1 MPAQNSD
8 RNTATIRTTVN
19 LTVLTILSSLIF
31 RVFGWEVSVD
41 ELAFWTPVI
50 APVAAIF
57 YRASLVLSE
66 KWPWLGYILFG
77 KVRPPTYR

>member
-1 MPAQNSD
+1 MSSD

-19 LTVLTILSSLIF
+19 TTVLTILSSLIF
-31 RVFGWEVSVD
+31 RLFKWEVSVD
-41 ELAFWTPVI
+41 DLVLWSPII

-66 KWPWLGYILFG
+66 KLPWLGYILFG
-77 KVRPPTYR
+77 KVKPPTYR